1 MVADNGVALIA
12 VFMKR
17 LIRRGAPAACI
28 GALLTLC
35 AMAGPVAAQNRSL
48 EDRYIATRNAAL
60 ARFTLKAAPKLGD
73 QIVQEE
79 EKARSELERQ
89 MRAILGPVEIKGLG
103 PSKLNL
109 GSLYEGD
116 MGFGTLDGLTFTSED
131 YKTAIVVTTRS
142 LFMRWLRAHK
152 APKDDPLP
160 QDPEKAFR
168 IDTFYAMAMM
178 TDSAILRFAEV
189 PLGAAAA
196 KPAYAMLDAR
206 SQDDT
211 PYAANEVFVAA
222 IKGDRVFV
230 GHARI
235 EPAMAVPACSAA
247 REATMKKL
255 EAESKAGADNDQAGR
270 DRINALGGKAETD
283 FLKCF
288 AAAAP
293 KQAAFA
299 DVVKRAQELYDRMP
313 AE

>member
-1 MVADNGVALIA
+1 MRE
-12 VFMKR
+12 KR
-17 LIRRGAPAACI
+17 TIRPDRRAASAACI
-28 GALLTLC
+28 GALLALC
-35 AMAGPVAAQNRSL
+35 AMAGPVAAQPRSP

-60 ARFTLKAAPKLGD
+60 ARFTPKMAPKLGD
-73 QIVQEE
+73 KVVQEE
-79 EKARSELERQ
+79 ETARAELERQ
-89 MRAILGPVEIKGLG
+89 MRAIIGPVEINGLG
-103 PSKLNL
+103 PGKLSL

-116 MGFGTLDGLTFTSED
+116 IGFGTLDGLMFNSED

-152 APKDDPLP
+152 TPKDDALP

-168 IDTFYAMAMM
+168 IETFYFRAMM
-178 TDSAILRFAEV
+178 SDAAILRFAEV

-196 KPAYAMLDAR
+196 RPAYAMLDAR

-211 PYAANEVFVAA
+211 PYAADEVFVAA

-230 GHARI
+230 GHAPV
-235 EPAMAVPACSAA
+235 EPNVVVPACSAA
-247 REATMKKL
+247 REATMKKI
-255 EAESKAGADNDQAGR
+255 EAESNANGNDQAGR

-288 AAAAP
+288 AVAAP

-313 AE
+313 AR